1 MSENKA
7 LRITKK
13 VEISKPV
20 LWLIWLFLFVL
31 PSVLAITG
39 FNYFRQEYIYFS
51 KTDLINQAFNRIRA
65 YNEQIVP
72 ESFLK
77 ERIKEIEKINP
88 NQQSEV
94 LKSNIDKI
102 LCSET
107 LFCIIVDEKTK
118 ESAIIKSK
126 KAQNLSINFLKIYI
140 SKLLKA
146 YSSAKASKDENII
159 IREQKTLA
167 SALQTLF
174 KSITPI
180 TISMNNV
187 SKNYSVL
194 KGGELYFI
202 LAKLKNTADENKSVF
217 AVITGEDF
225 YFRNMLQILHS
236 EYPEIRVVFREID
249 ITRTL
254 DEETGKKELIMH
266 SGIKDNNNGLF
277 IIAPASLSFSRH
289 VLHDGKAELNTKYG
303 RLIPFL
309 EYRIPME
316 GINQD
321 MQKTEQIIN
330 KSIIIILLLSAVY
343 FFYISLFGFNPNT
356 RFKTKIMI
364 LTIVSAFFPFSIF
377 AIGIYSI
384 ENYNRF
390 MTKISVQHRAEVELQ
405 FASHELNSYFS
416 EIEDKMKEFTAEL
429 NKMLLNSDLKASELL
444 EKLSS
449 ISEKIPL
456 SKETIYFT
464 YVPDNF
470 KTISS
475 QNIITVSFQDRTSKD
490 LLEEQNEKIINN
502 NFHPRV
508 VELANEKELIRKYQ
522 DYFCLGNEKIETSEL
537 GYILPD
543 DGKLLPIR
551 EQITTIWYSNK
562 MLKTKNSDE
571 ITGIYTAKFEPC
583 PIIYFYLE
591 KSNFKKNNF
600 KSIIDN
606 YEINYAFIPTE
617 NSGTAS
623 IWRGSGNISQ
633 EDKDLCLKNPQSG
646 LINLNNKTIIKKQNQ
661 KIPHLAAAIIT
672 ELVPFNEKL
681 YIFEII
687 IGIALYLLAVFLFTS
702 KLIDIILIEPVRLLA
717 DNAKAIARGG
727 EDWNTA
733 ISSGDEFE
741 NLNNSFKN
749 LVTGLKERNILKNYV
764 SEDAFTDIDKS
775 DSIKLL
781 PGGEYTE
788 ATIVFSAIK
797 DYEKLTAALTP
808 QESIK
813 LLSQYISIAEEV
825 CKKFDGNLD
834 KILGN
839 TVMLVFRDI
848 TDKTSH
854 GLRAS
859 QAALE
864 LVEKANTIEG
874 VTGLYTGIASGKV
887 ISGKIGSY
895 SGKLDFTVIGNP
907 VNLAARFKAEAK
919 KGTEQTGII
928 ISGTTIDL
936 TKGKAKVKFLRRTA
950 IKGKAREYNI
960 YELIGIRD

>member
-1 MSENKA
+1 MSENNA
-7 LRITKK
+7 LRITEK
-13 VEISKPV
+13 VEVSKPL

-65 YNEQIVP
+65 YNELIVP
-72 ESFLK
+72 ENFLG

-88 NQQSEV
+88 NQQSDV
-94 LKSNIDKI
+94 LKANIDKT

-118 ESAIIKSK
+118 ESTILKSK

-159 IREQKTLA
+159 IHEQKTLA

-180 TISMNNV
+180 TISMNKV

-202 LAKLKNTADENKSVF
+202 LAKLKNTANENKSIF

-236 EYPEIRVVFREID
+236 EYPEIRVVFREVD

-254 DEETGKKELIMH
+254 DEETGKKELILH
-266 SGIKDNNNGLF
+266 SGIKHNNNGLF

-289 VLHDGKAELNTKYG
+289 VLHDGKAELNTKFG
-303 RLIPFL
+303 KLISFL
-309 EYRIPME
+309 EYHIPIE
-316 GINQD
+316 KNNQNIRNI
-321 MQKTEQIIN
+321 EQIIN
-330 KSIIIILLLSAVY
+330 KSILIILLLSAVY
-343 FFYISLFGFNPNT
+343 FLYISLFGFYPNT
-356 RFKTKIMI
+356 KFKTKIMI

-377 AIGIYSI
+377 AVGIYSI

-390 MTKISVQHRAEVELQ
+390 MTKLSVLHRAEVELQ

-416 EIEDKMKEFTAEL
+416 EIEDKMKEFTAEI
-429 NKMLLNSDLKASELL
+429 NKMLLNSNLKASELL

-449 ISEKIPL
+449 IGEKIPL

-464 YVPDNF
+464 DVPDNF

-475 QNIITVSFQDRTSKD
+475 QNIITVSFQNRTSKD
-490 LLEEQNEKIINN
+490 LLEEQNEKIINSS
-502 NFHPRV
+502 FHPRV

-522 DYFCLGNEKIETSEL
+522 DYFYLGNEELESQEL
-537 GYILPD
+537 GYILQD

-562 MLKTKNSDE
+562 LLKNQNSNE
-571 ITGIYTAKFEPC
+571 ITGIYTAKFEPR
-583 PIIYFYLE
+583 PIIHFYLE

-606 YEINYAFIPTE
+606 YEINYAFIPNE

-623 IWRGSGNISQ
+623 IWNGSENISQ
-633 EDKDLCLKNPQSG
+633 EDKNLCLKNPQSG

-661 KIPHLAAAIIT
+661 KIPHLAVAIIT

-687 IGIALYLLAVFLFTS
+687 ISIALYLLAVFLFTS

-717 DNAKAIARGG
+717 ENATAIAKGS
-727 EDWNTA
+727 EDWNTT
-733 ISSGDEFE
+733 INSGDEFE
-741 NLNNSFKN
+741 NLNSSFKN
-749 LVTGLKERNILKNYV
+749 LVIGLKERNILKSYV
-764 SEDAFTDIDKS
+764 SEDAFSDIEKNEN
-775 DSIKLL
+775 INLL

-788 ATIVFSAIK
+788 ATIVFSAIQ
-797 DYEKLTAALTP
+797 DYEKLSASITP

-813 LLSQYISIAEEV
+813 ILSKYVSKAEKV
-825 CKKFDGNLD
+825 CKKYDGSLD

-839 TVMLVFRDI
+839 TVMLVFRGNPSNN
-848 TDKTSH
+848 SH
-854 GLRAS
+854 GLRAA

-864 LVEKANTIEG
+864 LTEEANKIEG
-874 VTGLYTGIASGKV
+874 IPGLYTGIASGRV

-907 VNLAARFKAEAK
+907 VNLAARFKAESK
-919 KGTEQTGII
+919 RGTNKTGII
-928 ISGTTIDL
+928 ISSSTIKL
-936 TKGKAKVKFLRRTA
+936 THGKAKVEFLRRVP
-950 IKGKAREYNI
+950 IKGKSREYNL